1 VDEVARAVKD
11 AISEIR
17 TISRGLSLPDIDR
30 RSLPELVLRL
40 AEAHKARTGVDV
52 AVSCRIPP
60 GIELPE
66 AAKICIYRFVQEGL
80 NNGWHHAEGKEQSVD
95 LMIEGDDLRLV
106 VADRGPGFAA
116 PPPGAGADGTTLGLG
131 AQPRRWGRGI
141 GDDIG
146 FKRFVMVREIRVVL
160 VDDHPIYREGVARTL
175 ADAGGIDVVGQAADG
190 DTAVTVVRDTQPDLV
205 LLDISM
211 PRGGGLPALA
221 RIVQLDCPPKVAMLT
236 ASEEDDDLMQA
247 LKLGALGYVLKGV
260 GAGELVEVV
269 RGLADGQSYV
279 SPGLAGRLLVGLRN
293 RGSVAANPLADLTKR
308 EEDILRLVAQGLS
321 NREVGQSLDLQEKTV
336 KHYMTAILQKLHV
349 RNRVEAAM
357 LAREHLKD

>member
-1 VDEVARAVKD
+1 
-11 AISEIR
+11 
-17 TISRGLSLPDIDR
+17 
-30 RSLPELVLRL
+30 
-40 AEAHKARTGVDV
+40 
-52 AVSCRIPP
+52 
-60 GIELPE
+60 
-66 AAKICIYRFVQEGL
+66 
-80 NNGWHHAEGKEQSVD
+80 
-95 LMIEGDDLRLV
+95 
-106 VADRGPGFAA
+106 
-116 PPPGAGADGTTLGLG
+116 
-131 AQPRRWGRGI
+131 
-141 GDDIG
+141 
-146 FKRFVMVREIRVVL
+146 
-160 VDDHPIYREGVARTL
+160 
-175 ADAGGIDVVGQAADG
+175 
-190 DTAVTVVRDTQPDLV
+190 LV

-221 RIVQLDCPPKVAMLT
+221 RIVQLDPPPKVAMLT

-279 SPGLAGRLLVGLRN
+279 SPGLAGRLLVVLRN

-357 LAREHLKD
+357 LARAHLKE